1 MRTAQHAAVI
11 LAISVSIA
19 VLMMV
24 LSGFP
29 PTSLIY
35 DWLERNHVSQLWIG
49 ATAGLIG
56 LAVAFYIKKLK
67 K

>member
-1 MRTAQHAAVI
+1 MT
-11 LAISVSIA
+11 
-19 VLMMV
+19 V

-56 LAVAFYIKKLK
+56 LAVAFYIRKLK